1 MAETLSRLQEVW
13 ARPNFQAAA
22 RQHARGKLTVRE
34 KIDCLFDV
42 GTFTEE
48 DAPSADL
55 DPRHGERRLLTGCGD
70 MNGRPVA
77 VAIFNSAIA
86 AGSVTISTGNKLIKQ
101 MKLAEHRRCPL
112 LIDWDSGGAD
122 VNDGVASLDIFRVI
136 FTQINELSGRIPM
149 LSILSGLNAGGG
161 AYAPVMTDTVIMIDG
176 SMMAV
181 TGPQVI
187 RVATGEEVT
196 PDEMGGAQLHSEQSG
211 EAHYRVATYE
221 AAADL
226 ARKWF
231 SYLPQSMWSLPPR
244 TASREKHGTPT
255 DLRAIVTRA
264 RYNARHRRDA
274 TWDVRTFV
282 EAAVDDDSWFECH
295 EKFATSVVVGL
306 ARIAGIAVVVVANQR
321 QVLGG
326 SMTAAS
332 SSKVTRILKLAN
344 AYHLPV
350 ITLVDVPGFIA
361 TQAESVGQ
369 ILSKGAEL
377 LMTYPNLMV
386 PRISVVIDKAFGGA
400 YCAMDSQ
407 ATSVRS
413 GLSRCYGFTTGQIA
427 VVGKEAGSFFTY
439 GPDGGDAAVREQYQD
454 RYENEYLN
462 MDRAYAGRLVDPLEP
477 EALRPCLVADLPP
490 LYDAYQAY
498 WQRLVGDL
506 ERVREECPA
515 LFTELRHGALR
526 GLIHPLVSNSEDVV
540 MVGLKW
546 VGLAVAVTRQQKP
559 AGRSRMSDYAALI
572 RPTS

>member
-1 MAETLSRLQEVW
+1 METDETMGESQTVDTPADGNLAASLIFLQEAW
-13 ARPNFQAAA
+13 TRPDFQAAA
-22 RQHARGKLTVRE
+22 RQHARGKLTVGE
-34 KIDCLFDV
+34 KIACLFDS
-42 GTFTEE
+42 GTFEE
-48 DAPSADL
+48 DNPPGPDL
-55 DPRHGERRLLTGCGD
+55 DSRHGERRLLTGWGD

-77 VAIFNSAIA
+77 AAMFNSAIA
-86 AGSVTISTGNKLIKQ
+86 AGAVTISTGDKLIRHMQ
-101 MKLAEHRRCPL
+101 LAARRRCPL

-122 VNDGVASLDIFRVI
+122 INDGVASLDIFRRI

-149 LSILSGLNAGGG
+149 LSVLSGLNAGGG

-211 EAHYRVATYE
+211 EAQYRVSTYE
-221 AAADL
+221 GAATL

-244 TASREKHGTPT
+244 AASWEKRGLPT
-255 DLRAIVTRA
+255 NLRAIVMQA
-264 RYNARHRRDA
+264 RHNARLRRNA
-274 TWDVRTFV
+274 TWDVRTFI

-306 ARIAGIAVVVVANQR
+306 ARIAGIAVVIIANQR

-332 SSKVTRILKLAN
+332 SSKVSRILKLAN

-361 TQAESVGQ
+361 TQAESAGQ
-369 ILSKGAEL
+369 ILSKGAGL

-400 YCAMDSQ
+400 YCAMDSF

-413 GLSRCYGFTTGQIA
+413 GLFRHYGFTTGQVA
-427 VVGKEAGSFFTY
+427 VMGKEAGPFFTY
-439 GPDGGDAAVREQYQD
+439 GPDGGDATVREQHQD

-462 MDRAYAGRLVDPLEP
+462 MNLAYEGRFVEPIEPEELRPRLVAE
-477 EALRPCLVADLPP
+477 LPP
-490 LYDAYQAY
+490 LYHAYETY
-498 WQRLVGDL
+498 WRHLVGEL
-506 ERVREECPA
+506 ARVREECPT
-515 LFTELRHGALR
+515 LFAELRHGALR
-526 GLIHPLVSNSEDVV
+526 GLIQPL
-540 MVGLKW
+540 
-546 VGLAVAVTRQQKP
+546 
-559 AGRSRMSDYAALI
+559 
-572 RPTS
+572 

>member
-1 MAETLSRLQEVW
+1 METDEAMTESLIGDKQKVGNLAASLGLLHEVW
-13 ARPNFQAAA
+13 TRPDFQAAA
-22 RQHARGKLTVRE
+22 RQHARGKLTIRE
-34 KIDCLFDV
+34 KIAWLFDS
-42 GTFTEE
+42 GTFAE
-48 DAPSADL
+48 DNPPSPDL
-55 DPRHGERRLLTGCGD
+55 DRRHGERRLLTGWGD

-77 VAIFNSAIA
+77 AAMFNSAIA
-86 AGSVTISTGNKLIKQ
+86 AGAVTISAGDKLIGHMQ
-101 MKLAEHRRCPL
+101 LAARRRCPL

-122 VNDGVASLDIFRVI
+122 INEGVASLDVFRRI

-187 RVATGEEVT
+187 RVATGEDVT

-221 AAADL
+221 AAASL

-244 TASREKHGTPT
+244 TASWKKRGMPT
-255 DLRAIVTRA
+255 DLRAIVLQA
-264 RYNARHRRDA
+264 RQNARLRRNA

-306 ARIAGIAVVVVANQR
+306 ARIAGIAVVTVANQR
-321 QVLGG
+321 QALGG

-332 SSKVTRILKLAN
+332 SAKVSRILKLAN

-369 ILSKGAEL
+369 ILSKGAGL

-400 YCAMDSQ
+400 YCAMDSF

-413 GLSRCYGFTTGQIA
+413 GLFRHYGFTTGQVA
-427 VVGKEAGSFFTY
+427 VMGKEAGPFFTY
-439 GPDGGDAAVREQYQD
+439 GADGGDATIREQHQD

-462 MDRAYAGRLVDPLEP
+462 MNLAYEGRLVEPLEP
-477 EALRPCLVADLPP
+477 EELRPRLEAELPP
-490 LYDAYQAY
+490 LYHAYQTY
-498 WQRLVGDL
+498 WNHLVGEL
-506 ERVREECPA
+506 TRVKVECPT
-515 LFTELRHGALR
+515 LFAELRHGALR
-526 GLIHPLVSNSEDVV
+526 GLIQPL
-540 MVGLKW
+540 
-546 VGLAVAVTRQQKP
+546 
-559 AGRSRMSDYAALI
+559 
-572 RPTS
+572 

>member
-1 MAETLSRLQEVW
+1 MGESQIVDEQTSVGLAASLSRLQQVW
-13 ARPNFQAAA
+13 TRPDFQAAA
-22 RQHARGKLTVRE
+22 RQHARGKLTVQE
-34 KIDCLFDV
+34 KIASLFDE
-42 GTFTEE
+42 GTFEE
-48 DAPSADL
+48 DSPPGAGL
-55 DPRHGERRLLTGCGD
+55 DPRHGERRLLTGWGD

-77 VAIFNSAIA
+77 AAMFNSAIA
-86 AGSVTISTGNKLIKQ
+86 AGSVTISTGDKLIRH
-101 MKLAEHRRCPL
+101 MRLAERRRCPL

-122 VNDGVASLDIFRVI
+122 INDGVASLDVFRRI
-136 FTQINELSGRIPM
+136 FTQINELSGRVPM
-149 LSILSGLNAGGG
+149 LSVLSGLNAGGG

-221 AAADL
+221 GAAAL

-244 TASREKHGTPT
+244 AASWQKRGVPT
-255 DLRAIVTRA
+255 DLRAIVRQA
-264 RYNARHRRDA
+264 RHNARLRRNA
-274 TWDVRTFV
+274 SWDVRTFI
-282 EAAVDDDSWFECH
+282 EAAIDDDSWFECH
-295 EKFATSVVVGL
+295 EKFATSVVVGM
-306 ARIAGIAVVVVANQR
+306 ARIAGIAVVVIANQR

-332 SSKVTRILKLAN
+332 SSKVSRILKLAN

-369 ILSKGAEL
+369 ILSKGAAL

-400 YCAMDSQ
+400 YCAMDSF

-413 GLSRCYGFTTGQIA
+413 GFFRHYGFTTGQVA
-427 VVGKEAGSFFTY
+427 VMGKEAGPFFTY
-439 GPDGGDAAVREQYQD
+439 GPDGGDAAIREQHQE

-462 MDRAYAGRLVDPLEP
+462 MNLAYEGSLVEPLEP
-477 EALRPCLVADLPP
+477 EELRPRLVAELPP
-490 LYDAYQAY
+490 LYHAYQTY
-498 WQRLVGDL
+498 WQHLAGEL
-506 ERVREECPA
+506 TRVREECPT
-515 LFTELRHGALR
+515 LFAELRHGALR
-526 GLIHPLVSNSEDVV
+526 GLIQPL
-540 MVGLKW
+540 
-546 VGLAVAVTRQQKP
+546 
-559 AGRSRMSDYAALI
+559 
-572 RPTS
+572 

>member
-1 MAETLSRLQEVW
+1 MGESQIVDQKTGGKLAASLSLLQEAW
-13 ARPNFQAAA
+13 ARPDFQAAA

-34 KIDCLFDV
+34 KIACLFDT
-42 GTFTEE
+42 GRFEE
-48 DAPSADL
+48 DNPPGPGL
-55 DPRHGERRLLTGCGD
+55 DPRHGERRLLTGWGD

-77 VAIFNSAIA
+77 AAMFNSAIA
-86 AGSVTISTGNKLIKQ
+86 AGAVTISTGDKLIRHMQ
-101 MKLAEHRRCPL
+101 LAGRRRCPL

-122 VNDGVASLDIFRVI
+122 INEGVASLDIFRRI

-149 LSILSGLNAGGG
+149 VSVLSGLNAGGG

-196 PDEMGGAQLHSEQSG
+196 PDEMGGARLHSEQSG
-211 EAHYRVATYE
+211 EAHYRVTTYE
-221 AAADL
+221 GAAAL

-244 TASREKHGTPT
+244 AASWKKRGLPT
-255 DLRAIVTRA
+255 DLRAIVMQA
-264 RYNARHRRDA
+264 RRNARLRRNA
-274 TWDVRTFV
+274 TWDVRTFI
-282 EAAVDDDSWFECH
+282 EEAVDDDSWFECH

-306 ARIAGIAVVVVANQR
+306 ARIAGIAVAVIANQR

-361 TQAESVGQ
+361 TQAESAGQ
-369 ILSKGAEL
+369 ILSKGAGL

-400 YCAMDSQ
+400 YCAMDSF

-413 GLSRCYGFTTGQIA
+413 GLSRHYGFTTGQVA
-427 VVGKEAGSFFTY
+427 VMGKEAGPFFTY
-439 GPDGGDAAVREQYQD
+439 GPDGGDATVREQHQD

-462 MDRAYAGRLVDPLEP
+462 MNLAYEDRLVEPLEP
-477 EALRPCLVADLPP
+477 EELRPRLVAELPQ
-490 LYDAYQAY
+490 LYHAYQTY
-498 WQRLVGDL
+498 WQHLAGEL
-506 ERVREECPA
+506 TRVREECPT
-515 LFTELRHGALR
+515 LFAELRHGALR
-526 GLIHPLVSNSEDVV
+526 GLIQPL
-540 MVGLKW
+540 
-546 VGLAVAVTRQQKP
+546 
-559 AGRSRMSDYAALI
+559 
-572 RPTS
+572 